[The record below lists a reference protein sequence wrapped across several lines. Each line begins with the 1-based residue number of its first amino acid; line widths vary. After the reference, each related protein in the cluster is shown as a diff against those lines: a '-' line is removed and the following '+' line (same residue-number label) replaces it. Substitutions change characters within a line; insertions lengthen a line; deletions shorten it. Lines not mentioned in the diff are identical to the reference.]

1 MQSRAVQFMPFDAL
15 KGFKEALAKVEKV
28 VDLKKELMDDYFNEL
43 DNKLKSLK
51 KGDTILVKYYY
62 DFEYAEVIDSIK
74 IIDEVKR
81 KIVFKNCVVS
91 FDDIIDFEKITGI

>member
-51 KGDTILVKYYY
+51 KGDTVLIKYYY
-62 DFEYAEVIDSIK
+62 NLEYVEVTDSIK
-74 IIDEVKR
+74 MIDVPKR
-81 KIVFKNCVVS
+81 KIVLKNCVVN
-91 FDDIIDFEKITGI
+91 FDDIIDFNQVKK

>member
-51 KGDTILVKYYY
+51 KGDTVLIKYYY
-62 DFEYAEVIDSIK
+62 NLEYVEVTDSIK
-74 IIDEVKR
+74 MIDEVKR
-81 KIVFKNCVVS
+81 KIVLKNCVVN
-91 FDDIIDFEKITGI
+91 FDDIIDFNQVKK